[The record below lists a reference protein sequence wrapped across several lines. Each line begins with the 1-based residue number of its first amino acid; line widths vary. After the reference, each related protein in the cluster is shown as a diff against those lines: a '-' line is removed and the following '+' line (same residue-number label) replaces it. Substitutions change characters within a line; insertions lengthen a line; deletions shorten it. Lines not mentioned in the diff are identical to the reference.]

1 MTLFETLRGQ
11 HVRIKKVTDA
21 LNVFVLDA
29 EAKLVLDPHELIR
42 FLTFVRGYIDGYH
55 YELEET
61 VLLPALE
68 AEGFGALER
77 GPLAHIRDEH
87 RGEGVLVLRLEMA
100 ACAQAPWG
108 KEQIAGIVAAARTL
122 TSFELSHMLKE
133 RDHLFPA
140 AEKALVG
147 DDADAVQK
155 KLERFERVRA
165 PRWDVPALV
174 KLADELVAAHAP
186 EAKPV

>member
-1 MTLFETLRGQ
+1 MTLFETLGGQ
-11 HVRIKKVTDA
+11 HVRIKKICQA
-21 LNVFVLDA
+21 LEAFVSDA
-29 EAKLVLDPHELIR
+29 EASAVLDPHELIR

-61 VLLPALE
+61 VLLTSLE
-68 AEGFGALER
+68 AEGFGALSR

-100 ACAQAPWG
+100 ACAPAPWG

-122 TSFELSHMLKE
+122 TSFEVSHMLKE

-140 AEKALVG
+140 AEKALVEKDG
-147 DDADAVQK
+147 EAVEK
-155 KLERFERVRA
+155 KLERFERQRA

-174 KLADELVAAHAP
+174 RLGDELIAAHP
-186 EAKPV
+186 